1 MSPNA
6 TDNTLFATLLP
17 HAIGATPVLGRAYI
31 VSDGTD
37 KKIITVLVQRQDKQP
52 LTRTEL
58 DAIELFDVSNN
69 ESLPAALTLTRHAT
83 PDGDPS
89 GTSPVQSVCFEIT
102 ATTPGTW
109 RLAARLRTKQGSI
122 VLNQYAESS
131 GNEQESNRLDIVAK
145 SEADCIKDSNGLEW
159 QPSKHPA
166 FEMTVV
172 HLPDAHIFGYFRY
185 RLKNGGRIKSITTL
199 PNIDEKVLCDR
210 YIYESQNSK
219 TRLYL
224 RYLRNDV
231 TSHTPPFKGFEKINF
246 ENDYEFR
253 QTMLYEQLPN
263 GKLPLAPFTNTP
275 ELELYMVVID
285 ANQTRHNVLIK
296 RDDITPWNELP
307 SDINERFTHDQLT
320 TFFEEIKKNLNNR

>member
-58 DAIELFDVSNN
+58 DAIELFDASNN

-89 GTSPVQSVCFEIT
+89 GTSPVQSVCFEVT

-159 QPSKHPA
+159 QSCEHPA
-166 FEMTVV
+166 FEMTAVGIRV
-172 HLPDAHIFGYFRY
+172 APFFGYIRY

-199 PNIDEKVLCDR
+199 PDIDEKVLCDNYDHEDPNYKAR
-210 YIYESQNSK
+210 I
-219 TRLYL
+219 YL

-246 ENDYEFR
+246 ENDNELR
-253 QTMLYEQLPN
+253 QTLLLENLYN
-263 GKLPLAPFTNTP
+263 GELPLSPFTNTP
-275 ELELYMVVID
+275 RLELYMVVID
-285 ANQTRHNVLIK
+285 ANLTRHNVLIK
-296 RDDITPWNELP
+296 GDNIRPWNELP
-307 SDINERFTHDQLT
+307 SNIDERFTHDQLT
-320 TFFEEIKKNLNNR
+320 TFFEEIKKNLNHR